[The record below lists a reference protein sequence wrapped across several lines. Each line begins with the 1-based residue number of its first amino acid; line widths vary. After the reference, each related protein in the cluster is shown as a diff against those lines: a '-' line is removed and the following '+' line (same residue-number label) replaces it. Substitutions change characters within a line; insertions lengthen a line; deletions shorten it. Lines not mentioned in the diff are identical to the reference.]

1 MKINSKVS
9 LASALLLILALFCGF
24 HSLLS
29 GQAGSEPN
37 NTVYCLN
44 FNYL

>member
-29 GQAGSEPN
+29 DRQAVNGIIPF
-37 NTVYCLN
+37 TA
-44 FNYL
+44 